1 MSAGR
6 RCCSGQKCSFSYVLQ
21 RWHSLPEELQHALFV
36 WQTTGV
42 ELLMKCINIPATNDS
57 VELYIIDSAGK
68 ETLVDSC
75 EKMWGEPSLLCL
87 VFDLSSEQSF
97 ANCSRWLERVRAHC
111 QGLHVPGV
119 LVGNKSDLSAR
130 REVQASV
137 AKEWAQS
144 QGLEYHE
151 TSAKEMENCD
161 APLLCLARAFHSLY
175 QEHRETIQNL
185 NPG

>member
-1 MSAGR
+1 MVKLRARCLLVGDAAVGKSALSHMFYSDGTLF
-6 RCCSGQKCSFSYVLQ
+6 QKNYSMV
-21 RWHSLPEELQHALFV
+21 R
-36 WQTTGV
+36 
-42 ELLMKCINIPATNDS
+42 
-57 VELYIIDSAGK
+57 ELYIIDSAGK

-87 VFDLSSEQSF
+87 VFDLTSEQSF

-175 QEHRETIQNL
+175 REHRETIQNL